1 MNRAV
6 ALVRGP
12 VSYVWIALVALTL
25 VSWWVGGDHGIASV
39 RIAGAVVLVVAFVK
53 LRFVGLYFMELRD
66 APRPMRIAFETWC
79 VGVCALLVAMSLTM
93 V

>member
-1 MNRAV
+1 MTRAV

-12 VSYVWIALVALTL
+12 VSYVWIALVAFTL
-25 VSWWVGGDHGIASV
+25 LSWWVGGDHGIASV

-66 APRPMRIAFETWC
+66 APRPLRTAFESWC
-79 VGVCALLVAMSLTM
+79 VGVCALLVVMSLVM
-93 V
+93 L